1 MDAPNPS
8 DPRALLATLEQRARK
23 RFGQHFLVR
32 TDLVEAMV
40 RGAHVA
46 AGDRVVE
53 IGPGLG
59 ILTQEL
65 RRVRA
70 DLTAVELD
78 RDLAAYLRERWPDL
92 NLVEGDAAKVDWDVV
107 CPGGG
112 WKVVANLPYN
122 VGTTILMQL
131 ADHPVRFRSITV
143 MLQLEVIQRVLATPG
158 TKSYGALTVQIQA
171 RGTPRFL
178 LSVPPSSF
186 HPPPKVQ
193 SAVVRLD
200 LHPEPQAGP
209 AGLAALDRTVRAAFS
224 QRRKML
230 HNSLMAGFT
239 RDRVDAALALT
250 GIDGARRAETLTLTE
265 YQGLAAA
272 LHAG

>member
-1 MDAPNPS
+1 MDAPKTS

-32 TDLVEAMV
+32 TDLVAGMV

-46 AGDRVVE
+46 PHDRVVE

-59 ILTQEL
+59 ILTEAL
-65 RRVRA
+65 LASGA

-92 NLVEGDAAKVDWDVV
+92 RLVEGDAARVDWDEI
-107 CPGGG
+107 CPGDG

-131 ADHPVRFRSITV
+131 ADHPGRFASITV
-143 MLQLEVIQRVLATPG
+143 MLQLEVIQRVLANPG

-200 LHPEPQAGP
+200 LHPTPQAGP
-209 AGLAALDRTVRAAFS
+209 AGLEAFDRTVRAAFS

-230 HNSLMAGFT
+230 HNALLAAFG
-239 RDRVDAALALT
+239 RERVDAGLAAA
-250 GIDGARRAETLTLTE
+250 GIDGARRAETLTLAE
-265 YQGLAAA
+265 YQALAAA